1 MAQKIKLN
9 FYFFNKKLLR
19 ASYTEISVG
28 VLNEWVSQCFKHVL
42 KKFILVCN
50 EMFIKQFLN
59 NNTKAKMAIN
69 FKHQNYATCP
79 TGGLTGG
86 DIKIGKNDN
95 LSFRDP
101 CF

>member
-1 MAQKIKLN
+1 
-9 FYFFNKKLLR
+9 
-19 ASYTEISVG
+19 
-28 VLNEWVSQCFKHVL
+28 
-42 KKFILVCN
+42 
-50 EMFIKQFLN
+50 MFIKQFLN

>member
-1 MAQKIKLN
+1 MFGLEDKVKFLFFFMKNCYVQVTQKYQLVYWTSESVN
-9 FYFFNKKLLR
+9 LL
-19 ASYTEISVG
+19 AKS
-28 VLNEWVSQCFKHVL
+28 FKHVL

-79 TGGLTGG
+79 TRGLTGG
-86 DIKIGKNDN
+86 DIKIGKTII
-95 LSFRDP
+95 
-101 CF
+101 